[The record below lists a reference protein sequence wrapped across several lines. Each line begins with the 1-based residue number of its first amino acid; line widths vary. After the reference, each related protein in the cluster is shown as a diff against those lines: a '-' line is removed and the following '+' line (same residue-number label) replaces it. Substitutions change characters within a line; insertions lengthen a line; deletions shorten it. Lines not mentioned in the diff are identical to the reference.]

1 MVHYPHRGIRIRRR
15 FCEDAAAS
23 HASSGGHAERNH
35 LPAEGNPPA
44 HHAEARSRVSDEHA
58 ALASPRPGV
67 DAQAEPPV
75 APAPAPAP
83 ATVPAPVTSVL
94 GRLAAEPDASAA
106 WRLLLVEDDDGD
118 ALLVREMLADGL
130 PGARIERVTTLAEAS
145 RAARYADCVLL
156 DVGLPDAAGIA
167 GVERLVADAPHT
179 PVVVLTGAASE
190 RLGIGA
196 VAAGA
201 QDYLVKGRVDDQ
213 LLARSVRYAVE
224 RQRAARL
231 TRDLFEAERRRADN
245 MRMERALTPPLLL
258 RSSDVEVSVRYRAG
272 REGAELGGDF
282 YDAVEAADGEISV
295 LIGDVAGHGPDAAA
309 LAARLR
315 SAWRAL
321 TLAGLPQRQVL
332 ETLDVL
338 LRTEVEALT
347 FATVATLVI
356 APDRSGGVLR
366 LAGHPPP
373 LLLGPPTRVVGAGAY
388 GPLLGVM
395 PSPTWTPVD
404 VPLGPGA
411 AVLLY
416 TDGLIEGRTG
426 PGEKARF
433 GLDALVELVGSR
445 VGRGVTAQ
453 ALLDALLAEVQRRNG
468 GPLADDVALCLVSI
482 PGDAA
487 DGA

>member
-1 MVHYPHRGIRIRRR
+1 MVHYPQCGIRIRTRS
-15 FCEDAAAS
+15 CDDAAAS
-23 HASSGGHAERNH
+23 HASSGGHAERHH

-44 HHAEARSRVSDEHA
+44 PASEASGRVTDEHA
-58 ALASPRPGV
+58 ALASPRPTV
-67 DAQAEPPV
+67 DPP
-75 APAPAPAP
+75 AHLTPA
-83 ATVPAPVTSVL
+83 V
-94 GRLAAEPDASAA
+94 GRLAVEVDPRAA

-130 PGARIERVTTLAEAS
+130 PGARVERVTTLADAS

-156 DVGLPDAAGIA
+156 DIGLPDAAGIA
-167 GVERLVADAPHT
+167 GVERLVLDAPDT

-245 MRMERALTPPLLL
+245 TRMERALTPPLLL
-258 RSSDVEVSVRYRAG
+258 RSADVEVVARYRAR

-321 TLAGLPQRQVL
+321 TLAGLPQRRVL

-356 APDRSGGVLR
+356 APDRRGGVLR

-373 LLLGPPTRVVGAGAY
+373 LLLGPPTRVVGAGSY
-388 GPLLGVM
+388 GHLLGIM
-395 PSPTWTPVD
+395 PVASWHPVE

-416 TDGLIEGRTG
+416 TDGLIEGRAA
-426 PGEKARF
+426 PGERARF
-433 GLDALVELVGSR
+433 GIDALVELVGSL
-445 VGRGVTAQ
+445 VGRGMTAP

-482 PGDAA
+482 PGCRHSA
-487 DGA
+487 DGR